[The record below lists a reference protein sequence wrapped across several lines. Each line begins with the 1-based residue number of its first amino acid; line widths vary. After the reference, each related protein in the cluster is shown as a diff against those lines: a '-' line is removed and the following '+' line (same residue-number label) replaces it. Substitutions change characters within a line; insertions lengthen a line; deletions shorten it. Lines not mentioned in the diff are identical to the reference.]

1 MPIIVELIPDAEK
14 RAAQLAVA
22 SAMTCYSG
30 NGIVRLDSQ
39 KYEKRREMAERIRL
53 STLAAGHNTTRQH
66 QNFTFTLSGISRQVI
81 WSFLHS
87 HPFYNSE
94 QVSQRYVEVKKANF
108 TTPSNLTEEQE
119 TIFQE
124 GLDLTFEAYKKL
136 GEILAQPVADEY
148 YNIFPARQKR
158 PDIKWQ
164 SVIKKKA
171 QEAAR
176 YVLPVAAHAYM
187 YHTISALTLMR
198 MHQCAD
204 LFNVPTEQRE
214 LVNAMVVEVVRQDPS
229 FLSELKE
236 LKTYD
241 LESSL
246 EYKLHQE
253 FVNKDKRVFRTE
265 FDEELGGLHSKLIG
279 YDQNAQATLA
289 KAVRATLQV
298 SKADLPDERA
308 LELLLNP
315 KYNTDLGETNNILT
329 FTKLGSAMPVVSYT
343 FQKKLSH
350 SGDSQNQR
358 HRMTPGVAPIFY
370 LSSEPDVVLPIIVE
384 KNEPAKAYF
393 DETMEKLWKV
403 IGRLR
408 DAGAPEEAVQ
418 YLAPN
423 AVAVR
428 LIEQGNLRDLHHKYR
443 MRLCYNAQEEIWRAS
458 KEEVEQIATVHPT
471 IGKYLL
477 PPCSLRKLA
486 QTGPVCPEG
495 DHYCGVPVWK
505 LGIGEYARVI

>member
-1 MPIIVELIPDAEK
+1 MPIVVELIIESEK

-22 SAMTCYSG
+22 SARTCYSG
-30 NGIVRLDSQ
+30 SGIIRLDDES
-39 KYEKRREMAERIRL
+39 YRKRQELNERIRI

-94 QVSQRYVEVKKANF
+94 QVSQRYVEVKKSNF
-108 TTPSNLTEEQE
+108 TIPENLTYHQQA
-119 TIFQE
+119 IFQE
-124 GLDLTFEAYKKL
+124 GLDITFEAYKKL
-136 GEILAQPVADEY
+136 GEILTEAVAEEY
-148 YNIFPARQKR
+148 YEIFPARQKR
-158 PDIKWQ
+158 PTSAWD
-164 SVIKKKA
+164 SAIKKKA

-198 MHQCAD
+198 MHQCAN
-204 LFNVPTEQRE
+204 LFNVPTEQRQ
-214 LVNAMVVEVVRQDPS
+214 LVNAMVDAVIKDDPS
-229 FLSELKE
+229 FQLELNELKV
-236 LKTYD
+236 YS
-241 LESSL
+241 LEESL
-246 EYKLHQE
+246 EYKLHQQ
-253 FVNKDKRVFRTE
+253 FHPPNRRIFRTE
-265 FDEELGGLHSKLIG
+265 FDRELDGLQSKLIG
-279 YDQNAQATLA
+279 YDPHAQEVLA
-289 KAVRATLQV
+289 KAVRAVLQV
-298 SKADLPDERA
+298 SKADLPDDMA
-308 LELLLNP
+308 LEQLLNP
-315 KYNTDLGETNNILT
+315 KNNTDLSETNNIST
-329 FTKLGSAMPVVSYT
+329 FTKLCSAMPNITYT

-358 HRMTPGVAPIFY
+358 HRMTPGVAPMFY
-370 LSSEPDVVLPIIVE
+370 LSDEPDVVLPFIID
-384 KNEPAKAYF
+384 KNDQAKEYF
-393 DETMEKLWKV
+393 NETMTRLWKI

-408 DAGAPEEAVQ
+408 ESGAPEESVQ

-428 LIEQGNLRDLHHKYR
+428 LVEQGNLRDLHHKYR

-458 KEEVEQIATVHPT
+458 KEEVEQITAVHPV

-486 QTGPVCPEG
+486 GTGPLCPEG
-495 DHYCGVPVWK
+495 ERYCGVPVWK
-505 LGIGEYARVI
+505 LKIGDYARVI